1 MSSSSESNMAI
12 AKTIIATIG
21 SVAATAMVV
30 RSIASEI
37 LPPEFQ
43 DYIAISVRNIF
54 NKFSNQLTM
63 MIDEYD
69 GLEVNEVY
77 EAAQI
82 YLGSKI
88 SPTNTHRLKVSKPL
102 KEKKFNVSME
112 SNEEVVDFHNG
123 QKYTWTWVCQQVGSR
138 RSIYNPRDM
147 NSTMRSEVRSFELTF
162 HRKNKDI
169 VLDSYLP
176 HVINEAKL
184 LKHENRTLK
193 IHTVDHEMMHDLS
206 EIWMPVNLD
215 HPAKFETLAMD
226 LEQKKKKILKDLD
239 RFVERKE
246 YYRKVGKA
254 WKRGYLLYGP
264 PGTGKSSL
272 IAAMANY
279 LNFDIYDLELTEITK
294 NSDLRRV
301 LLATA
306 NNSILVVEDIDCTID
321 LHDKL
326 GNREA
331 DDDSPSKDKGGNKIT
346 LYGLLNFIDG
356 LWSSCGDQRIIIFTT
371 NHIEK
376 LDPALLRPGRM
387 DMHIHM
393 AYCTP
398 SGFKLLAANYL
409 GGITQHKLF
418 EEIEELIGRTAVTP
432 AEVAEQLIKEDEVEV
447 SLKGLIDFL
456 NTKKEEQ
463 EETTTKEDDK
473 IKEEKG

>member
-37 LPPEFQ
+37 LPSEFQ
-43 DYIAISVRNIF
+43 DYISVSVRNIF

-63 MIDEYD
+63 VIDEFD
-69 GLEVNEVY
+69 GLDVNEVY

-112 SNEEVVDFHNG
+112 RNEEVVDFHNG
-123 QKYTWTWVCQQVGSR
+123 QKYTWAWVCQQVGSR

-169 VLDSYLP
+169 VLDSYLS

-226 LEQKKKKILKDLD
+226 LEQKNKILKDLD

-346 LYGLLNFIDG
+346 LSGLLNFIDG

-463 EETTTKEDDK
+463 EETTTEEDDK